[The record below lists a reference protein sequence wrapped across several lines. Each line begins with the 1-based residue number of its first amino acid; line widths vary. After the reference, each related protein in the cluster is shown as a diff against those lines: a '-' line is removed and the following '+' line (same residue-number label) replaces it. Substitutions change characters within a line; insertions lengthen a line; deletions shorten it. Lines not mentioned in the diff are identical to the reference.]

1 MAPFTP
7 QYLRLFACG
16 LTVGGAAVYGIM
28 TSLLRRTSRELREG
42 QLNRTAVLDE
52 RIRSFEAKIQ
62 QQEETSARLN
72 RLLDQERDQASS
84 LQGENL
90 VLHERTKELGRRLQ
104 ETEKTAQDKEDFLRQ
119 SRHELTDSFKAI
131 SSDIFKNNSRQ
142 FITIAKETFNGI
154 QERSKS
160 DLDIR
165 SQAIG
170 ELFKPIQH
178 AMEKVDRQIKE
189 VEKERTAA
197 YAGLSEQI
205 QGLLS
210 SQNLLQ
216 SETANLIHALRTPAI
231 RGRWGEIQLK
241 RVVEMAGMLEYCDF
255 ITQENVAAE
264 GGNLRPDLVI
274 KLPNSKTVVVD
285 SKAVLQAYL
294 EASEAPEEKI
304 RRQKLKEHAL
314 QIRAQL
320 KNLASK
326 SYWQQFEHSPEFVV
340 LFLPGENFFSAA
352 LSQDPELIEFGVSKR
367 VIIATPTTL
376 IALLK
381 AVSYGWRQ
389 EKITE
394 NAQKIGKLGRTLHDR
409 IAVLNDHFNEIRKGL
424 DRTVAAYN
432 NAVGSFESRVLVSA
446 RKFKEL
452 DPAIDKEIKELD
464 FIDRTAR
471 QHTK

>member
-1 MAPFTP
+1 
-7 QYLRLFACG
+7 
-16 LTVGGAAVYGIM
+16 M
-28 TSLLRRTSRELREG
+28 TNRLRRIRNDPNDS
-42 QLNRTAVLDE
+42 RTAVLEE
-52 RIRSFEAKIQ
+52 RLRTFETKN
-62 QQEETSARLN
+62 QEQKDTAINLN
-72 RLLDQERDQASS
+72 RLLDGERERCAN
-84 LQGENL
+84 LQGNNL
-90 VLHERTKELGRRLQ
+90 VLDERLKELSLRLQ
-104 ETEKTAQDKEDFLRQ
+104 ETKAMVKERENFLSQ
-119 SRHELTDSFKAI
+119 SRSELTDSFKAI

-142 FITIAKETFNGI
+142 FITIAKETFSGI

-160 DLDIR
+160 DLDKR

-170 ELFKPIQH
+170 ELFKPIH
-178 AMEKVDRQIKE
+178 TAMEKVDRQIKE

-210 SQNLLQ
+210 SQNVLQ

-255 ITQENVAAE
+255 ATQESVTGD
-264 GGNLRPDLVI
+264 GGKLRPDLVI
-274 KLPNSKTVVVD
+274 KLPNNKTVVVD
-285 SKAVLQAYL
+285 SKAVLKAYL
-294 EASEAPEEKI
+294 EASEAPEEEI
-304 RRQKLKEHAL
+304 RCQKLKEHAL
-314 QIRAQL
+314 QIRTQL

-381 AVSYGWRQ
+381 AVSYGWRH

-394 NAQKIGKLGRTLHDR
+394 NAQKIGHLGRTLHDR
-409 IAVLNDHFNEIRKGL
+409 IAILSDHFSEIRKGL
-424 DRTVAAYN
+424 DRTVLAYN
-432 NAVGSFESRVLVSA
+432 NTVGSFESRVLVST

-452 DPAIDKEIKELD
+452 DPAIDKEIKEPV
-464 FIDRTAR
+464 FIDRTTR
-471 QHTK
+471 QYIK